1 MSSLF
6 YDSQKCVNS
15 DIHLQ
20 ALSAKMSMQQHLS
33 ILGWYVF
40 NCREKLF
47 EAKKEAALLT
57 EIEKIITNK
66 LDLFKNND
74 KLDLFKN
81 NDKLDL
87 FKNNDK
93 LDCPKYFDALI
104 KEIKVLFLQVKI
116 HQKRCHKLIYQNNVD
131 QEQLLDNF

>member
-81 NDKLDL
+81 NDKLD
-87 FKNNDK
+87 
-93 LDCPKYFDALI
+93 CPKYFDALI

>member
-1 MSSLF
+1 MLKYQVSSLF

-81 NDKLDL
+81 NDKLD
-87 FKNNDK
+87 
-93 LDCPKYFDALI
+93 CPKYFDALI

>member
-74 KLDLFKN
+74 N
-81 NDKLDL
+81 LDL

>member
-57 EIEKIITNK
+57 EIAKIITN
-66 LDLFKNND
+66 

>member
-81 NDKLDL
+81 NDKLD
-87 FKNNDK
+87 
-93 LDCPKYFDALI
+93 CPKYFDALI

-131 QEQLLDNF
+131 QEQLLDTF